1 MLNYRPY
8 VKFIFD
14 EDWRKVKVFLVHLP
28 NGERLALE
36 ISIVIPAYNAED
48 TLEQVFSRIPEG
60 EYHHIIV
67 VDDGS
72 SDNTVEI
79 AKRYDV
85 ELIQHEHNRGYG
97 GAQKSGYRRVLELGS
112 DVTVLL
118 HADAQYAPEEMLSLI
133 KATVDQKAD
142 VVLGS
147 RVLGGQMI
155 DGGMP
160 LIRYIGNRLLT
171 KIENLA
177 FGTEISE
184 FHTGYRVYTSRAL
197 RVLNFKDYT
206 DDFHFDS
213 EILIEAKE
221 KGLRIVE
228 VPIST
233 TYAGEKSY
241 LNPITYGV
249 QVLLLVVR
257 YKLGKLFGDR

>member
-1 MLNYRPY
+1 M
-8 VKFIFD
+8 
-14 EDWRKVKVFLVHLP
+14 KVC
-28 NGERLALE
+28 
-36 ISIVIPAYNAED
+36 IVIPAYNAED
-48 TLEQVFSRIPEG
+48 TLEQVFSRIPKE
-60 EYHHIIV
+60 EYHRIIV

-79 AKRYDV
+79 ARRHDV
-85 ELIQHEHNRGYG
+85 ELIRHEYNRGYG
-97 GAQKSGYRRVLELGS
+97 GAQKSGYKRVLELGA
-112 DVTVLL
+112 DVAVLL

-133 KATVDQKAD
+133 KASVDHKAD

-147 RVLGGQMI
+147 RVLGGRMI

-177 FGTEISE
+177 FGTRISE

-197 RVLNFKDYT
+197 EILNFEDYT
-206 DDFHFDS
+206 DDYHFDS
-213 EILIEAKE
+213 EILVEAKE
-221 KGLRIVE
+221 KGLKITE

-241 LNPITYGV
+241 LNPITYGI
-249 QVLLLVVR
+249 QILLLIIR
-257 YKLGKLFGDR
+257 YKLGKLFGERYEEE